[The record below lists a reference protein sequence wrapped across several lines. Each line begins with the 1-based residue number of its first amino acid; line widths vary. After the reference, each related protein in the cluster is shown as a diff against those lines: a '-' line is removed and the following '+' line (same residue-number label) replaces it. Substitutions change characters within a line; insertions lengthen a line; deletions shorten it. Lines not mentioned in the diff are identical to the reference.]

1 VRGTLAA
8 SLAVPEHELVPKT
21 YETKEPWK
29 KKQRKEASQ
38 QNKKQRKEAAAK
50 KQREKKPTTPTTT
63 SSRAPRRWDSFKKK
77 DPEQVKRE
85 EQHQAAFKATMEASR
100 ELHEKGKVAED
111 AVVAEL
117 LMEST
122 SWMVQRL
129 TTMKRTSDARRLL
142 LPWRSFLSNTRR
154 ESTKTLK
161 CARRSVGT
169 R

>member
-63 SSRAPRRWDSFKKK
+63 SSSTKEVGLFKKK